1 MKRTRIKICG
11 LTRSQDVRA
20 ACQLGVDAVGFV
32 CHPASP
38 RYVPPETLASLA
50 REVPA
55 FVTPVLLFV
64 NATAEQV
71 ERALRAVPH
80 ALLQFHG
87 GEAHDDCA
95 RYGRAYVRA
104 VAIGD
109 GVDLLDWEQ
118 RYPTAAALL
127 ADAPSAAFGGGGRT
141 FDWDRLPAQE
151 RRSRPLILA
160 GGLRAINVGAAIRA
174 ARPFA
179 VDVSSGVETQPGIKS
194 ESLMRD
200 FVAAVHGSDAETD
213 LV

>member
-1 MKRTRIKICG
+1 MIRTRVKICG

-38 RYVPPETLASLA
+38 RYVPPEVLASLA

-64 NATAEQV
+64 NAAAGQV

-87 GEAHDDCA
+87 SEAPDDCA
-95 RYGRAYVRA
+95 RYARAYVRA
-104 VAIGD
+104 VAIGE

-118 RYPTAAALL
+118 RFPTAAALL
-127 ADAPSAAFGGGGRT
+127 ADAPSAAFGGSGRT
-141 FDWDRLPAQE
+141 FDWDHLPAQE

-160 GGLRAINVGAAIRA
+160 GGLRAFNVGAAIRA

-194 ESLMRD
+194 EALMRD
-200 FVAAVHGSDAETD
+200 FVAAVRGSDAETD